1 MIQQK
6 EQGNVSFHP
15 CDPQEIFSCFS
26 LLILLSE
33 LKAFGQSVRTSA
45 ATITNLKPNQS
56 ANGPFIWQLSDKE
69 VAFKVL
75 YIALTEAEQSYVLFV
90 IRVSLAYRYFLS
102 IIVGKIKQKTLKKMT
117 DEENKSVSS

>member
-1 MIQQK
+1 
-6 EQGNVSFHP
+6 
-15 CDPQEIFSCFS
+15 

-33 LKAFGQSVRTSA
+33 LRAFGQSVRTSA

-75 YIALTEAEQSYVLFV
+75 
-90 IRVSLAYRYFLS
+90 
-102 IIVGKIKQKTLKKMT
+102 
-117 DEENKSVSS
+117 

>member
-75 YIALTEAEQSYVLFV
+75 
-90 IRVSLAYRYFLS
+90 
-102 IIVGKIKQKTLKKMT
+102 
-117 DEENKSVSS
+117 